1 MNPTTLTKGASE
13 PDESGI
19 ADFVKSLETNDRRR
33 CLGDASPEERVSE
46 TIPDSAR
53 RGAESKRKEISTPKG
68 AKSKGKKDSRPKES
82 GIEDLSD
89 HCQCYFVGRLHSAA
103 FIIVQI
109 S

>member
-46 TIPDSAR
+46 TIPDSAQ
-53 RGAESKRKEISTPKG
+53 RGAESKKER
-68 AKSKGKKDSRPKES
+68 DSRRKGS
-82 GIEDLSD
+82 KRIRS
-89 HCQCYFVGRLHSAA
+89 R
-103 FIIVQI
+103 
-109 S
+109 